1 MAGIWWL
8 LTLYSELALLLVA
21 NGESETLAVLLPV
34 GPDLILYIEDAGIFV
49 INGRK
54 FPGILRL
61 ISYNRESK
69 RETTFNYPNAIN
81 WLPPRVGFGRVKCQ
95 QPYPLGLV
103 NDKTNKE
110 VILDE
115 PLVANRMCNFT

>member
-1 MAGIWWL
+1 M
-8 LTLYSELALLLVA
+8 LLVA

-81 WLPPRVGFGRVKCQ
+81 WLYKSQ
-95 QPYPLGLV
+95 IDATLPLLMITKRFFPI
-103 NDKTNKE
+103 D
-110 VILDE
+110 
-115 PLVANRMCNFT
+115 RS